1 MNLSLRFKIF
11 ISAVIVSCLLLVV
24 GAVGT
29 FALRSVT
36 TSYEKIAAEYQAN
49 KKTFTTIQMDARQL
63 VALIGLAGTKGITA
77 EKLNIYKAKYDE
89 VAFVF
94 DSTVNLIQNYL
105 RTDQDRADYEVLI
118 ASWQKLNS
126 ASGEI
131 FGLALS
137 TTKDDVEKLS
147 KLMHEEA
154 YPSGL
159 MLEEKVAHLSEQ
171 EIQLEDEEFKQ
182 IGKTASIGSIVG
194 SGVAVFGLVG
204 SMLFGFFFSRSLSR
218 NLSKSS
224 EDLSQVASELTYA
237 NEKVLN
243 SGESLSS
250 STREQ
255 EVSLE
260 ETAASVQ
267 EMKVTV
273 QNNTQNA
280 EKSREVSL
288 KSYEAASD
296 GKKTVGEMVIAIE
309 EIDGSNREVVNSLTT
324 SAQEI
329 YQFVTMVNEI
339 SEKTKVINDIVFQTK
354 LLSFNAAVEAARA
367 GEHGRGF
374 AVVAQEIGNLAQVSG
389 GASVEINKILNE
401 STSKVKSMA
410 DNMKQEIEK
419 IIATGKAKVDQGMRV
434 AKKCDESLEEIVQNS
449 AEIRSMADSIAT
461 SSREQE
467 SGISQLEIVVQ
478 QLKESAS
485 LNARSSEETAG
496 AAQSLQVQ
504 VIQIN
509 TMIEELTG
517 LVTGKRVSKRESDS
531 NPESKRTEN
540 GEIEQEDLSK
550 VS

>member
-1 MNLSLRFKIF
+1 MNLSLRFKILLF
-11 ISAVIVSCLLLVV
+11 AVIVSSLLVAV
-24 GAVGT
+24 GSVGT

-36 TSYEKIAAEYQAN
+36 KSYEKIAAEYQAN

-63 VALIGLAGTKGITA
+63 VALIGLAGSKGITA
-77 EKLNIYKAKYDE
+77 EKLAIYKKKYRD

-94 DSTVNLIQNYL
+94 DSTVNRIQNNL
-105 RTDQDRADYEVLI
+105 RTDQDKADYEVLVS
-118 ASWQKLNS
+118 AWQKLNGS
-126 ASGEI
+126 SSEI
-131 FGLALS
+131 FNAALGTS
-137 TTKDDVEKLS
+137 KEDSEKLA
-147 KLMHEEA
+147 KAMHDQI

-159 MLEEKVAHLSEQ
+159 ALEEMVIHLADR

-194 SGVAVFGLVG
+194 ASFAVVGLFI
-204 SMLFGFFFSRSLSR
+204 SMIFGFFFSRSLSA
-218 NLSKSS
+218 NIAKSS
-224 EDLSQVASELTYA
+224 EDLSEVASELTYT

-243 SGESLSS
+243 SGESLLS

-296 GKKTVGEMVIAIE
+296 GKKTVGEMMVAIE
-309 EIDGSNREVVNSLTT
+309 EIDGSNREVIDSLTT

-401 STSKVKSMA
+401 STSKVKTMA
-410 DNMKQEIEK
+410 DNMKQKIEN
-419 IIATGKAKVDQGMRV
+419 IIKNGKSKVDQGMRV

-449 AEIRSMADSIAT
+449 AEIRLMADSIAT

-467 SGISQLEIVVQ
+467 SGISQLETVVQ

-496 AAQSLQVQ
+496 AAQSLQIQVVQ
-504 VIQIN
+504 LN
-509 TMIEELTG
+509 TMIDELTG
-517 LVTGKRVSKRESDS
+517 LVTGKKKGSTHKLKQTLKFEVE
-531 NPESKRTEN
+531 PE
-540 GEIEQEDLSK
+540 EQKE
-550 VS
+550 VA